1 MPVVPSRK
9 WNLPEPLPGACARL
23 AAELDIPLPIAGLLR
38 RRGLED
44 PDSVARF
51 LDPSPARL
59 HKPDS
64 LPDIAKAT
72 DRICRALES
81 GERICVH
88 GDYDV
93 DGVTGT
99 VLLVT
104 VLRDLGGDICYYL
117 PHREAE
123 GYGLSLSGVG
133 FCRDERVKLLVTTD
147 CGSTDHEAVR
157 AAREADIDVLITDH
171 HEVPAELPEAV
182 ALVNPKRPDSDYPFS
197 ELAGVGVAFKLAWS
211 VLSQLDRP
219 REELTAL
226 LDLVGLG
233 TIADVVP
240 LRDENRILALLGLS
254 AIRDTER
261 IGLRALMDR
270 NRISKRPVTTYD
282 VGYVIAPRLNAAGRV
297 DHALHAV
304 ELLLTD
310 SKEEAGSIADKLE
323 SDNRNRQAL
332 EQRVI
337 KEATAIVER
346 NGLAKNRVIVVAWP
360 NWPAGILGLA
370 ASRIADRYYRPT
382 IAIGVEQ
389 GISRGSGRSVSG
401 FDLYAALEASA
412 EHLAGFGG
420 HRAAAGVM
428 IDPDKVED
436 FSRAINEHAATL
448 PEEVFRPSLDVDTVV
463 ALSELDDAFVK
474 TLMRME
480 PFGSGNR
487 TPVFA
492 SMGLEIVGYPRRFGK
507 NHLALRVR
515 AGDNVMDAVAWRRS
529 EDLTELVVG
538 EPGHLDICYTVE
550 RRNWRGRTSTRLNV
564 KDMRT
569 AAQDSPGTS

>member
-1 MPVVPSRK
+1 VSVVPNRK
-9 WNLPEPLPGACARL
+9 WNLPEPLPEACARL
-23 AAELDIPLPIAGLLR
+23 ADELNIPLPIAGLLY
-38 RRGLED
+38 RRGMGN
-44 PDSVARF
+44 PDSVGRF

-64 LPDIAKAT
+64 LPDIGKAT

-81 GERICVH
+81 GERVCVH

-99 VLLVT
+99 VLLVM
-104 VLRDLGGDICYYL
+104 VLRSLGGNVCYYL
-117 PHREAE
+117 PHREVE
-123 GYGLSLSGVG
+123 GYGLSMSGIE
-133 FCRDERVKLLVTTD
+133 FCQQEQVKLLVTTD
-147 CGSTDHEAVR
+147 CGSTDHEAVK
-157 AAREADIDVLITDH
+157 AAREAGIDVVITDH
-171 HEVPAELPEAV
+171 HVVPAEFPEAL

-211 VLSQLDRP
+211 VLSKLDRP
-219 REELTAL
+219 RGELTAL

-254 AIRDTER
+254 AIRDTSR
-261 IGLRALMDR
+261 VGLRALMDR
-270 NRISKRPVTTYD
+270 NRIRNRPVTTYD
-282 VGYVIAPRLNAAGRV
+282 VGYIIAPRLNAAGRV
-297 DHALHAV
+297 DHALHSV

-310 SKEEAGSIADKLE
+310 SKEEAGRIANKLE
-323 SDNRNRQAL
+323 ADNRSRQAL
-332 EQRVI
+332 EERVI
-337 KEATAIVER
+337 KEATSIVER
-346 NGLAKNRVIVVAWP
+346 RGLTKSRVIVVARP

-382 IAIGVEQ
+382 IAIGLEEGV
-389 GISRGSGRSVSG
+389 SRGSGRSVSG
-401 FDLYAALEASA
+401 FDLYAALQASA
-412 EHLAGFGG
+412 EHLTGFGG
-420 HRAAAGVM
+420 HRAAAGVT

-436 FSRAINEHAATL
+436 FSRAVNEHAEEL
-448 PEEVFRPSLDVDTVV
+448 PEEVFKPSLDVDSVV
-463 ALSELDDAFVK
+463 DLSELDEAFVN

-507 NHLALRVR
+507 NHLRMRVR
-515 AGDNVMDAVAWRRS
+515 GGDNVMDAVAWRRS
-529 EDLTELVVG
+529 EDLPELVVG

-550 RRNWRGRTSTRLNV
+550 RRNWRGRTSTRLSV

-569 AAQDSPGTS
+569 SEHD